1 MPFWSTNF
9 GEDTN
14 LKDPKR
20 QFRFTVSITGINS
33 DNGGPLLWYAKSVTK
48 PTFTVAEA
56 EHKYLNH
63 TFYYPGSVSWS
74 ECDIKM
80 VDPAGDPD
88 AAATLAAIVQASGYK
103 PPTKASSEDLTSMSK
118 AKAAGALGTIVIT
131 QIDADG
137 NPLETWTLWN
147 SFVKEIDFGGSLEYG
162 TDTLN
167 EIGLKI
173 RYDWARIETVA
184 GSSAVALQ
192 GNSFFNV

>member
-63 TFYYPGSVSWS
+63 TFYYPGAVTWN

-103 PPTKASSEDLTSMSK
+103 PPTKASSEDLTRLDMDVVSVFISTGHERQSHQ
-118 AKAAGALGTIVIT
+118 AILSLALRH
-131 QIDADG
+131 
-137 NPLETWTLWN
+137 L
-147 SFVKEIDFGGSLEYG
+147 
-162 TDTLN
+162 
-167 EIGLKI
+167 
-173 RYDWARIETVA
+173 
-184 GSSAVALQ
+184 
-192 GNSFFNV
+192 